1 MEHEALQDLIKSVDK
16 GTAIVICNKEDCLK
30 ECQVQLDNKI
40 VYKELK
46 IDSLKCVTQKVCNTL
61 LNMLR
66 KKEIEKD
73 YSVICWLKILNLDVF
88 ISCQRYICE

>member
-16 GTAIVICNKEDCLK
+16 GIAIVICNKEDYLK
-30 ECQVQLDNKI
+30 ECQLQLDNKI

-46 IDSLKCVTQKVCNTL
+46 TDSLKCVTQKVRNTL

-66 KKEIEKD
+66 IKEIEKD
-73 YSVICWLKILNLDVF
+73 YSVICRLKILNLDVF